1 LEEVMGSLFVQL
13 LVIGIKILVILGVVL
28 GLGAYLTWVERKV
41 AAHIQRRP
49 GPMVVG
55 WHGLLQPLADGLK
68 LITKEDIF
76 PRTGNRFLYN
86 LALVLAL
93 VPAVLVFAVVPFGPE
108 FEFFGVKVKPIL
120 TDVNVGLLLV
130 FALGSMAVYAIALAG
145 WASNSKYA
153 LIGSM
158 RKAGI
163 IVSYEVVITFAVMGP
178 VILAGTLSTYE
189 IVQQQINQKL
199 WYIWLQ
205 PIAFVVYM
213 FAMLA
218 ETGRVPFD
226 IQEAEAE
233 LVTGFTVEYG
243 GIKFGLFPLVEWYV
257 EVLSLSAIA
266 VVLFLGG
273 WSPINI
279 PFLGFIDPLFF
290 LGPLSPFVWFVLKV
304 ALLFLFVLWLHWTLP
319 RYRIDQITETAWKV
333 MLPLTF
339 VNLVLTAVLAPIV
352 WR

>member
-1 LEEVMGSLFVQL
+1 MESVVAGIIIAL
-13 LVIGIKILVILGVVL
+13 IKILVILGIVL
-28 GLGAYLTWVERKV
+28 GVGAYLTWVERKV

-68 LITKEDIF
+68 LITKEDLF
-76 PRTGNRFLYN
+76 PRYGNKFLYN
-86 LALVLAL
+86 LAIVLAL
-93 VPAVLVFAVVPFGPE
+93 VPATLVFAVVPFGPE
-108 FEFFGVKVKPIL
+108 FELFGYQIKPIL

-130 FALGSMAVYAIALAG
+130 FGLGSLAVYAIAIAG
-145 WASNSKYA
+145 WASNSKYP

-163 IVSYEVVITFAVMGP
+163 IISYEVAITFAVMGP
-178 VILAGTLSTYE
+178 LILAGTLSTYE
-189 IVQQQINQKL
+189 IVERQIEQNL
-199 WYIWLQ
+199 WYVWVE
-205 PIAFVVYM
+205 PIGFVV
-213 FAMLA
+213 FLFSLLA

-243 GIKFGLFPLVEWYV
+243 GMKFGLFPLVEWYV

-266 VVLFLGG
+266 VVLFFGG

-279 PFLGFIDPLFF
+279 PFVGFVDPLFF
-290 LGPLSPFVWFVLKV
+290 LGAFSPYVWFLLKV
-304 ALLFLFVLWLHWTLP
+304 TLLFLFILWLHWTLP
-319 RYRIDQITETAWKV
+319 RYRIDQITEIAWKV
-333 MLPLTF
+333 MLPLALI
-339 VNLVLTAVLAPIV
+339 NIVLTAIIAPIV

>member
-1 LEEVMGSLFVQL
+1 MEGVVFWLILT
-13 LVIGIKILVILGVVL
+13 LVKILVILAIVL
-28 GLGAYLTWVERKV
+28 GIGAYLTLLERKV

-68 LITKEDIF
+68 LITKEDLF
-76 PRTGNRFLYN
+76 PRYGNRFLYN
-86 LALVLAL
+86 LALVMAL
-93 VPAVLVFAVVPFGPE
+93 VPAALVFAVVPFGPE
-108 FEFFGVKVKPIL
+108 FELFDVKVKPML

-130 FALGSMAVYAIALAG
+130 FAFGSMAVFAIALAG

-163 IVSYEVVITFAVMGP
+163 VVSYEVVITFAVMGP
-178 VILAGTLSTYE
+178 IILAGTLSTYE
-189 IVQQQINQKL
+189 IVQKQIQQEL
-199 WYIWLQ
+199 WYVWLQ
-205 PIAFVVYM
+205 PLAFVVYM

-226 IQEAEAE
+226 VQEAEAE

-243 GIKFGLFPLVEWYV
+243 GMKFGLFPLVEWYI

-279 PFLGFIDPLFF
+279 PFLGFVDPLFF
-290 LGPLSPFVWFVLKV
+290 LGPFSPFLWFVLKV
-304 ALLFLFVLWLHWTLP
+304 SLLFLFVLWLHWTLP

-333 MLPLTF
+333 MLPITL
-339 VNLVLTAVLAPIV
+339 VNIVLTAVFAPLV
-352 WR
+352 WE

>member
-1 LEEVMGSLFVQL
+1 MIAGLIIAV
-13 LVIGIKILVILGVVL
+13 IKILVILGIVL
-28 GLGAYLTWVERKV
+28 GVGAYLTLVERKV

-68 LITKEDIF
+68 LMTKEDLF
-76 PRTGNRFLYN
+76 PRYGNRVLYN
-86 LALVLAL
+86 LALIMAL
-93 VPAVLVFAVVPFGPE
+93 VPATLVFAVIPFGPE
-108 FEFFGVKVKPIL
+108 FELFGYQIKPIL

-130 FALGSMAVYAIALAG
+130 FGLGSLAVYAIALAG
-145 WASNSKYA
+145 WASNSKYS

-163 IVSYEVVITFAVMGP
+163 IVSYEVAITFAVMGP
-178 VILAGTLSTYE
+178 LILAGTLSTYN
-189 IVQQQINQKL
+189 IVEAQIEQKL
-199 WYIWLQ
+199 WYVWLQ
-205 PIAFVVYM
+205 PVAFVVFM
-213 FAMLA
+213 FSLLA

-243 GIKFGLFPLVEWYV
+243 GMKFGLFPLVEWYV

-279 PFLGFIDPLFF
+279 PFIGFVDPLFF
-290 LGPLSPFVWFVLKV
+290 LGPLSPFVWFILKV
-304 ALLFLFVLWLHWTLP
+304 TALFLFILWLHWTLP
-319 RYRIDQITETAWKV
+319 RYRIDQITEIAWKI
-333 MLPLTF
+333 MLPLALF
-339 VNLVLTAVLAPIV
+339 NLVFTAIIAPVV

>member
-1 LEEVMGSLFVQL
+1 MESVVVG
-13 LVIGIKILVILGVVL
+13 VIIAIIKILVILGIVL
-28 GLGAYLTWVERKV
+28 GVGAYLTWVERKV

-68 LITKEDIF
+68 LITKEDLF
-76 PRTGNRFLYN
+76 PRYGNKFLYN
-86 LALVLAL
+86 LAIVLAL
-93 VPAVLVFAVVPFGPE
+93 VPATLVFAVVPFGPE
-108 FEFFGVKVKPIL
+108 FELFGYKIKPIL

-130 FALGSMAVYAIALAG
+130 FGLGSLAVYAIAIAG
-145 WASNSKYA
+145 WASNSKYP

-163 IVSYEVVITFAVMGP
+163 IISYEVVITFAVMGP
-178 VILAGTLSTYE
+178 IILAGTLSTYE
-189 IVQQQINQKL
+189 IVQKQIEQNL
-199 WYIWLQ
+199 WYVWLQ
-205 PIAFVVYM
+205 PVAFVVFM
-213 FAMLA
+213 FALLA

-243 GIKFGLFPLVEWYV
+243 GMKFGLFPLVEWYV

-266 VVLFLGG
+266 VVLFFGG

-279 PFLGFIDPLFF
+279 PFVGFVDPLLF
-290 LGPLSPFVWFVLKV
+290 LGPFSPYVWFLLKV
-304 ALLFLFVLWLHWTLP
+304 TILFLFILWLHWTLP
-319 RYRIDQITETAWKV
+319 RYRIDQITETAWKI
-333 MLPLTF
+333 MLPLTLINIVF
-339 VNLVLTAVLAPIV
+339 TAVIAPVV
-352 WR
+352 WG

>member
-1 LEEVMGSLFVQL
+1 MESLL
-13 LVIGIKILVILGVVL
+13 TALIVIGIKILVILLIVL
-28 GLGAYLTWVERKV
+28 GIGAYLTLVERKV

-68 LITKEDIF
+68 LLTKEDLS
-76 PRTGNRFLYN
+76 PRYGNKFLYN
-86 LALVLAL
+86 LAIVMAL
-93 VPAVLVFAVVPFGPE
+93 VPASLVFALVPFGPE
-108 FEFFGVKVKPIL
+108 FEVLGIEVKPIL
-120 TDVNVGLLLV
+120 TDVNVGLLLF
-130 FALGSMAVYAIALAG
+130 FALGSLAVYAIALAG

-163 IVSYEVVITFAVMGP
+163 VISYEVVITFALMGP
-178 VILAGTLSTYE
+178 IILAQTLSTYG
-189 IVQQQINQKL
+189 IVQQQIEQKL
-199 WYIWLQ
+199 WYLWLQ

-243 GIKFGLFPLVEWYV
+243 GMKFGLFPLVEWYV
-257 EVLSLSAIA
+257 ETLSLSAIA
-266 VVLFLGG
+266 VVVFLGG

-279 PFLGFIDPLFF
+279 PFVGFIDPLFF

-304 ALLFLFVLWLHWTLP
+304 SLLFLFVLWLHWTLP
-319 RYRIDQITETAWKV
+319 RYRIDQITSTAWKV
-333 MLPLTF
+333 MLPLTLI
-339 VNLVLTAVLAPIV
+339 NLVFTAIIAPIV

>member
-1 LEEVMGSLFVQL
+1 MES
-13 LVIGIKILVILGVVL
+13 VIAGLIIALIKILVILGVVL
-28 GLGAYLTWVERKV
+28 GVGAYLTWVERKV

-68 LITKEDIF
+68 LITKEDLF
-76 PRTGNRFLYN
+76 PRYGNKFLYN
-86 LALVLAL
+86 LAIVLAL
-93 VPAVLVFAVVPFGPE
+93 VPATLVFAVVPFGPE
-108 FEFFGVKVKPIL
+108 FELFGYKIKPIL

-130 FALGSMAVYAIALAG
+130 FGLGSLAVYAIAIAG
-145 WASNSKYA
+145 WASNSKYP

-163 IVSYEVVITFAVMGP
+163 IISYEVVITFAVMGP
-178 VILAGTLSTYE
+178 LILAGTLSTYE
-189 IVQQQINQKL
+189 IVQKQIEQNL
-199 WYIWLQ
+199 WYVWVQ
-205 PIAFVVYM
+205 PVAFVVFM
-213 FAMLA
+213 FALLA

-243 GIKFGLFPLVEWYV
+243 GMKFGLFPLVEWYV

-266 VVLFLGG
+266 VVLFFGG

-279 PFLGFIDPLFF
+279 PFVGFVDPLFF
-290 LGPLSPFVWFVLKV
+290 LGPFSPYVWFLLKV
-304 ALLFLFVLWLHWTLP
+304 TALFLFILWLHWTLP
-319 RYRIDQITETAWKV
+319 RYRIDQITETAWKI
-333 MLPLTF
+333 MLPLTLINIVF
-339 VNLVLTAVLAPIV
+339 TAVIAPVV
-352 WR
+352 WD

>member
-1 LEEVMGSLFVQL
+1 MESLL
-13 LVIGIKILVILGVVL
+13 AALMVIGIKILVILLIVL
-28 GLGAYLTWVERKV
+28 GIGAYLTLVERKV

-68 LITKEDIF
+68 LLTKEDLF
-76 PRTGNRFLYN
+76 PRYGNKLLYN
-86 LALVLAL
+86 LAIVMAL
-93 VPAVLVFAVVPFGPE
+93 VPASLVFALVPFGPE
-108 FEFFGVKVKPIL
+108 FEVLGIKVKPIL
-120 TDVNVGLLLV
+120 TDVNVGLLLF
-130 FALGSMAVYAIALAG
+130 FALGSLAVYAIALAG

-163 IVSYEVVITFAVMGP
+163 VISYEVVITFALMGP
-178 VILAGTLSTYE
+178 IILAQTLSTYG
-189 IVQQQINQKL
+189 IVQQQIEQKL
-199 WYIWLQ
+199 WYLWLQ

-243 GIKFGLFPLVEWYV
+243 GMKFGLFPLVEWYV
-257 EVLSLSAIA
+257 ETLSLSAIA
-266 VVLFLGG
+266 VVVFLGG

-279 PFLGFIDPLFF
+279 PFVGFIDPLFF

-304 ALLFLFVLWLHWTLP
+304 SLLFLFVLWLHWTLP
-319 RYRIDQITETAWKV
+319 RYRIDQITSTAWKV
-333 MLPLTF
+333 MLPLTLI
-339 VNLVLTAVLAPIV
+339 NLVFTAIIAPIV

>member
-1 LEEVMGSLFVQL
+1 MES
-13 LVIGIKILVILGVVL
+13 VIAGLIIILIKIVVILAIVL
-28 GLGAYLTWVERKV
+28 GVGAYLTWVERKV

-68 LITKEDIF
+68 LITKEDLF
-76 PRTGNRFLYN
+76 PRYGNKFLYN
-86 LALVLAL
+86 LAIVLAL
-93 VPAVLVFAVVPFGPE
+93 VPATLVFAVVPFGPE
-108 FEFFGVKVKPIL
+108 FELFGYKIKPIL
-120 TDVNVGLLLV
+120 TDVNVALLLV
-130 FALGSMAVYAIALAG
+130 FGLGSLAVYAIAIAG
-145 WASNSKYA
+145 WASNSKYP

-163 IVSYEVVITFAVMGP
+163 IISYEVVITFAVMGP
-178 VILAGTLSTYE
+178 IILAGTLSTYE
-189 IVQQQINQKL
+189 IVQKQIEQKL
-199 WYIWLQ
+199 WYVWVQ
-205 PIAFVVYM
+205 PVAFVVYM
-213 FAMLA
+213 FALLA

-243 GIKFGLFPLVEWYV
+243 GMKFGLFPLVEWYV

-266 VVLFLGG
+266 VVLFFGG

-279 PFLGFIDPLFF
+279 PFMGFVDPLFF
-290 LGPLSPFVWFVLKV
+290 LGPFSPYVWFLLKV
-304 ALLFLFVLWLHWTLP
+304 TALFLFILWLHWTLP

-333 MLPLTF
+333 MLPLTLANIVF
-339 VNLVLTAVLAPIV
+339 TAIIAPIV
-352 WR
+352 WK

>member
-1 LEEVMGSLFVQL
+1 MEGL
-13 LVIGIKILVILGVVL
+13 LSALIIIGIKILVILAIVL
-28 GLGAYLTWVERKV
+28 GVGAYLTLVERKV

-55 WHGLLQPLADGLK
+55 WHGLLQPLADGIK
-68 LITKEDIF
+68 LLTKEDLF
-76 PRTGNRFLYN
+76 PRYGNKFLYN
-86 LALVLAL
+86 LAIVMAL
-93 VPAVLVFAVVPFGPE
+93 VPASLVFAVVPFGPE
-108 FEFFGVKVKPIL
+108 FEVFGIKVKPIL
-120 TDVNVGLLLV
+120 TDVNVGLLLF
-130 FALGSMAVYAIALAG
+130 FALGSLAVYAIALAG

-163 IVSYEVVITFAVMGP
+163 VISYEVVITFALMGP
-178 VILAGTLSTYE
+178 IILAQTLSTYG
-189 IVQQQINQKL
+189 IVQQQIEQKL
-199 WYIWLQ
+199 WYLWLQ

-243 GIKFGLFPLVEWYV
+243 GMKFGLFPLVEWYV
-257 EVLSLSAIA
+257 ETLSLSAIA
-266 VVLFLGG
+266 VVVFLGG

-279 PFLGFIDPLFF
+279 PFVGFIDPLFF

-304 ALLFLFVLWLHWTLP
+304 SLLFLFVLWLHWTLP
-319 RYRIDQITETAWKV
+319 RYRIDQITSTAWKV
-333 MLPLTF
+333 MLPLTL
-339 VNLVLTAVLAPIV
+339 VNLVFTAIIAPMV

>member
-1 LEEVMGSLFVQL
+1 MESLL
-13 LVIGIKILVILGVVL
+13 TALMVIGIKILVILLIVL
-28 GLGAYLTWVERKV
+28 GIGAYLTLVERKV

-68 LITKEDIF
+68 LLTKEDLF
-76 PRTGNRFLYN
+76 PRYGNKLLYN
-86 LALVLAL
+86 LAIVMAL
-93 VPAVLVFAVVPFGPE
+93 VPASLVFALVPFGPE
-108 FEFFGVKVKPIL
+108 FEVLGIKVKPIL
-120 TDVNVGLLLV
+120 TDVNVGLLLF
-130 FALGSMAVYAIALAG
+130 FALGSLAVYAIALAG

-163 IVSYEVVITFAVMGP
+163 VISYEVVITFALMGP
-178 VILAGTLSTYE
+178 IILAQTLSTYG
-189 IVQQQINQKL
+189 IVQQQIEQKL
-199 WYIWLQ
+199 WYLWLQ

-243 GIKFGLFPLVEWYV
+243 GMKFGLFPLVEWYV
-257 EVLSLSAIA
+257 ETLSLSAIA
-266 VVLFLGG
+266 VVVFLGG

-279 PFLGFIDPLFF
+279 PFVGFIDPLFF

-304 ALLFLFVLWLHWTLP
+304 SLLFLFVLWLHWTLP
-319 RYRIDQITETAWKV
+319 RYRIDQITSTAWKV
-333 MLPLTF
+333 MLPLTLI
-339 VNLVLTAVLAPIV
+339 NLVFTAIIAPIV

>member
-1 LEEVMGSLFVQL
+1 MEGL
-13 LVIGIKILVILGVVL
+13 LANLIVILIKIVVILLITL
-28 GLGAYLTWVERKV
+28 GIGAFLTWVERKV

-68 LITKEDIF
+68 LLTKEDLF
-76 PRTGNRFLYN
+76 PRYGNKFLYY
-86 LALVLAL
+86 LAIIMAL
-93 VPAVLVFAVVPFGPE
+93 VPATLTFAVVPFGPP
-108 FEFFGVKVKPIL
+108 FTAFGMEIKPIL
-120 TDVNVGLLLV
+120 TDVNIGLLLV

-163 IVSYEVVITFAVMGP
+163 VISYEVVITFAVMGP
-178 VILAGTLSTYE
+178 IILAGTLSTYN
-189 IVQQQINQKL
+189 IVQAQIDQKL
-199 WYIWLQ
+199 WYVWLQ

-213 FAMLA
+213 FAVLA
-218 ETGRVPFD
+218 EMGRVPFD
-226 IQEAEAE
+226 VQEAEAE
-233 LVTGFTVEYG
+233 LTTGFTVEYG
-243 GIKFGLFPLVEWYV
+243 GMKFGIFPLVEWYV
-257 EVLSLSAIA
+257 EGLALSAIA

-279 PFLGFIDPLFF
+279 PFIGFVDPLFF
-290 LGPLSPFVWFVLKV
+290 LGPFSPFVWFALKTTLV
-304 ALLFLFVLWLHWTLP
+304 FLFILWLHWTLP

-339 VNLVLTAVLAPIV
+339 VNLVLTAVIAPLV

>member
-1 LEEVMGSLFVQL
+1 MESLAVGIIVAL
-13 LVIGIKILVILGVVL
+13 IKILVILAVVL
-28 GLGAYLTWVERKV
+28 GVGAYLTWVERKV

-68 LITKEDIF
+68 LITKEDLF
-76 PRTGNRFLYN
+76 PRYGNKFLYN
-86 LALVLAL
+86 LAIFLAL
-93 VPAVLVFAVVPFGPE
+93 VPAVLVFAVIPFGPE
-108 FEFFGVKVKPIL
+108 FELFGYRIKPIL
-120 TDVNVGLLLV
+120 TDVNVGLLLA
-130 FALGSMAVYAIALAG
+130 FGLGSLAVYAIALAG
-145 WASNSKYA
+145 WASNSKYP

-163 IVSYEVVITFAVMGP
+163 IISYEVVITFAAMGP
-178 VILAGTLSTYE
+178 IILAGTLSTYE
-189 IVQQQINQKL
+189 IVQKQIAQNL
-199 WYIWLQ
+199 WYVWVQ
-205 PIAFVVYM
+205 PVAFVVFM
-213 FAMLA
+213 FALLA

-266 VVLFLGG
+266 VVLFFGG
-273 WSPINI
+273 WSPINL
-279 PFLGFIDPLFF
+279 PFLGFFDPLFF
-290 LGPLSPFVWFVLKV
+290 LGPFSPYAWFILKV
-304 ALLFLFVLWLHWTLP
+304 TLMFLFILWLHWTLP

-339 VNLVLTAVLAPIV
+339 VNLVFTAIIAPLV
-352 WR
+352 WS

>member
-1 LEEVMGSLFVQL
+1 MESVVAGLIIAV
-13 LVIGIKILVILGVVL
+13 IKILVILGIVL
-28 GLGAYLTWVERKV
+28 GVGAYLTWVERKV

-68 LITKEDIF
+68 LITKEDLF
-76 PRTGNRFLYN
+76 PRYGNKFLYN
-86 LALVLAL
+86 LAIIMAL
-93 VPAVLVFAVVPFGPE
+93 VPATLVFAVVPFGPE
-108 FEFFGVKVKPIL
+108 FELFGYKIKPIL

-130 FALGSMAVYAIALAG
+130 FGLGSLAVYAIAIAG
-145 WASNSKYA
+145 WASNSKYP

-163 IVSYEVVITFAVMGP
+163 IISYEVVITFAVMGP
-178 VILAGTLSTYE
+178 IILAGTLSTYE
-189 IVQQQINQKL
+189 IVQRQIEQNL
-199 WYIWLQ
+199 WYVWVQ
-205 PIAFVVYM
+205 PVAFVVYM
-213 FAMLA
+213 FALLA

-243 GIKFGLFPLVEWYV
+243 GMKFGLFPLVEWYV

-266 VVLFLGG
+266 VVLFFGG

-279 PFLGFIDPLFF
+279 PFLGFVDPLFF
-290 LGPLSPFVWFVLKV
+290 LGPFSPYVWFLLKV
-304 ALLFLFVLWLHWTLP
+304 TALFLFILWLHWTLP
-319 RYRIDQITETAWKV
+319 RYRIDQITETAWKI
-333 MLPLTF
+333 MLPLTLANI
-339 VNLVLTAVLAPIV
+339 VITAVIAPLV

>member
-1 LEEVMGSLFVQL
+1 
-13 LVIGIKILVILGVVL
+13 
-28 GLGAYLTWVERKV
+28 
-41 AAHIQRRP
+41 
-49 GPMVVG
+49 
-55 WHGLLQPLADGLK
+55 
-68 LITKEDIF
+68 
-76 PRTGNRFLYN
+76 
-86 LALVLAL
+86 AL
-93 VPAVLVFAVVPFGPE
+93 VPASLVFAVVPFGPE
-108 FEFFGVKVKPIL
+108 FEVFGIRVKPIL
-120 TDVNVGLLLV
+120 TDVNVGLLLF
-130 FALGSMAVYAIALAG
+130 FALGSLAIYAIALAG

-163 IVSYEVVITFAVMGP
+163 VISYEVVITFALMGP
-178 VILAGTLSTYE
+178 IILAQTLSTYS
-189 IVQQQINQKL
+189 IVQQQIEQKL

-205 PIAFVVYM
+205 PVAFVVYM

-243 GIKFGLFPLVEWYV
+243 GMKFGLFPLVEWYV
-257 EVLSLSAIA
+257 ETLSLSAIA
-266 VVLFLGG
+266 VVVFLGG

-279 PFLGFIDPLFF
+279 PFVGFIDPLFF

-304 ALLFLFVLWLHWTLP
+304 SLLFLFVLWLHWTLP
-319 RYRIDQITETAWKV
+319 RYRIDQITSTAWKV
-333 MLPLTF
+333 MLPLTL
-339 VNLVLTAVLAPIV
+339 VNLVFTAIIAPVV

>member
-1 LEEVMGSLFVQL
+1 MESLFAAL
-13 LVIGIKILVILGVVL
+13 MVIGIKILVILLIVL
-28 GLGAYLTWVERKV
+28 GIGAYLTLVERKV

-68 LITKEDIF
+68 LLTKEDLF
-76 PRTGNRFLYN
+76 PRYGNKLLYN
-86 LALVLAL
+86 LAIVMAL
-93 VPAVLVFAVVPFGPE
+93 VPASLVFALVPFGPE
-108 FEFFGVKVKPIL
+108 FEVLGIKVKPIL
-120 TDVNVGLLLV
+120 TDVNVGLLLF
-130 FALGSMAVYAIALAG
+130 FALGSLAVYAIALAG

-163 IVSYEVVITFAVMGP
+163 VISYEVVITFALMGP
-178 VILAGTLSTYE
+178 IILAQTLSTYG
-189 IVQQQINQKL
+189 IVQQQIEQKL
-199 WYIWLQ
+199 WYLWLQ

-243 GIKFGLFPLVEWYV
+243 GMKFGLFPLVEWYV
-257 EVLSLSAIA
+257 ETLSLSAIA
-266 VVLFLGG
+266 VVVFLGG

-279 PFLGFIDPLFF
+279 PFVGFIDPLFF

-304 ALLFLFVLWLHWTLP
+304 SLLFLFVLWLHWTLP
-319 RYRIDQITETAWKV
+319 RYRIDQITSTAWKV
-333 MLPLTF
+333 MLPLTL
-339 VNLVLTAVLAPIV
+339 VNLVLTAIIAPIV

>member
-1 LEEVMGSLFVQL
+1 MENIVASLIIV
-13 LVIGIKILVILGVVL
+13 GIKILVLLAIVL
-28 GLGAYLTWVERKV
+28 GLGAYLTLVERKV

-68 LITKEDIF
+68 LLTKEDLF
-76 PRTGNRFLYN
+76 PRYGNKFLYN
-86 LALVLAL
+86 LAIVMAL
-93 VPAVLVFAVVPFGPE
+93 VPASLVFAVVPFGPE
-108 FEFFGVKVKPIL
+108 FEVFGIRVKPIL
-120 TDVNVGLLLV
+120 TDVNVGLLLF
-130 FALGSMAVYAIALAG
+130 FALGSLAVYAIALAG

-163 IVSYEVVITFAVMGP
+163 VISYEVVITFAAMGP
-178 VILAGTLSTYE
+178 IILAQSLSTYS
-189 IVQQQINQKL
+189 IVQNQIDQKL

-205 PIAFVVYM
+205 PVAFVVYM

-226 IQEAEAE
+226 VQEAEAE

-243 GIKFGLFPLVEWYV
+243 GMKFGLFPLVEWYV
-257 EVLSLSAIA
+257 ETLSLSAIG
-266 VVLFLGG
+266 VILFLGG

-279 PFLGFIDPLFF
+279 PFVGFFDPLFF
-290 LGPLSPFVWFVLKV
+290 LGPLSPFVWFLLKV
-304 ALLFLFVLWLHWTLP
+304 GLVFLFVLWLHWTLP
-319 RYRIDQITETAWKV
+319 RYRIDQITSTAWKV

-339 VNLVLTAVLAPIV
+339 VNLVFTALIAPLV
-352 WR
+352 WK

>member
-1 LEEVMGSLFVQL
+1 MESVVAEL
-13 LVIGIKILVILGVVL
+13 IIAIIKILIILGIVL

-68 LITKEDIF
+68 LITKEDLL
-76 PRTGNRFLYN
+76 PRYGNRFLYN
-86 LALVLAL
+86 LAIVLAL
-93 VPAVLVFAVVPFGPE
+93 VPAALVFAVIPFGPE
-108 FEFFGVKVKPIL
+108 FELFGYTIKPIL
-120 TDVNVGLLLV
+120 TDVNVALLLV
-130 FALGSMAVYAIALAG
+130 FGLGSLAVYAIAIAG
-145 WASNSKYA
+145 WASNSKYS

-163 IVSYEVVITFAVMGP
+163 IMSYEVVITFTAMGP
-178 VILAGTLSTYE
+178 IILAGTLSTYQ
-189 IVQQQINQKL
+189 IVQRQIEQEL
-199 WYIWLQ
+199 WYVWIQ
-205 PIAFVVYM
+205 PVAFVVFM
-213 FAMLA
+213 FALLA

-226 IQEAEAE
+226 VQEAEAE

-243 GIKFGLFPLVEWYV
+243 GMKFGLFPLVEWYI

-266 VVLFLGG
+266 VVLFFGG

-279 PFLGFIDPLFF
+279 PFVGFVDPLFF
-290 LGPLSPFVWFVLKV
+290 LGPISPFVWFLLKV
-304 ALLFLFVLWLHWTLP
+304 TVLFLFILWLHWTLP

-333 MLPLTF
+333 MLPLTLINIVF
-339 VNLVLTAVLAPIV
+339 TATIAPLV
-352 WR
+352 W

>member
-1 LEEVMGSLFVQL
+1 MESVVAGLIIA
-13 LVIGIKILVILGVVL
+13 LVKILVILGIVL
-28 GLGAYLTWVERKV
+28 GVGAYLTWVERKV

-68 LITKEDIF
+68 LITKEDLF
-76 PRTGNRFLYN
+76 PRYGNKFLYN
-86 LALVLAL
+86 LAIVLAL
-93 VPAVLVFAVVPFGPE
+93 VPATLVFAVVPFGPE
-108 FEFFGVKVKPIL
+108 FELFGYKIKPIL
-120 TDVNVGLLLV
+120 TDVNVALLLV
-130 FALGSMAVYAIALAG
+130 FGLGSLAVYAIAVAG

-163 IVSYEVVITFAVMGP
+163 IISYEVAITFAVMGP
-178 VILAGTLSTYE
+178 LILAGTLSTYD
-189 IVQQQINQKL
+189 IVQKQIDQNL
-199 WYIWLQ
+199 WYIWVQ
-205 PIAFVVYM
+205 PIAFVV
-213 FAMLA
+213 FLFSLLA

-243 GIKFGLFPLVEWYV
+243 GMKFGLFPLVEWYV

-266 VVLFLGG
+266 VVLFFGG

-279 PFLGFIDPLFF
+279 PFVGFVDPLFF
-290 LGPLSPFVWFVLKV
+290 LGAFSPYVWFLLKV
-304 ALLFLFVLWLHWTLP
+304 TLLFLFILWLHWTLP
-319 RYRIDQITETAWKV
+319 RYRIDQITEIAWKV
-333 MLPLTF
+333 MLPLALI
-339 VNLVLTAVLAPIV
+339 NIVLTAVIAPVV
-352 WR
+352 WE

>member
-1 LEEVMGSLFVQL
+1 MESVWVDLIVVL
-13 LVIGIKILVILGVVL
+13 IKIIVILAVAL

-55 WHGLLQPLADGLK
+55 WHGLLQPIADGLK
-68 LITKEDIF
+68 LITKEDLF
-76 PRTGNRFLYN
+76 PRYGNRFLYN

-93 VPAVLVFAVVPFGPE
+93 VPATLVFAVIPFGPE
-108 FEFFGVKVKPIL
+108 FEVFGYRVKPIL
-120 TDVNVGLLLV
+120 TDVNVGILLV
-130 FALGSMAVYAIALAG
+130 FGLGSLAVYAIALAG
-145 WASNSKYA
+145 WASNSKYP

-163 IVSYEVVITFAVMGP
+163 IISYEVAITFAVMGP
-178 VILAGTLSTYE
+178 LILAGTLSTYQ
-189 IVQQQINQKL
+189 IVQNQIDQKL
-199 WYIWLQ
+199 WYVWVQ
-205 PIAFVVYM
+205 PIAFIVYM
-213 FAMLA
+213 FSLLA

-243 GIKFGLFPLVEWYV
+243 GMKFGLFPLVEWYI
-257 EVLSLSAIA
+257 EVLTLSAIG

-273 WSPINI
+273 WSPLNI
-279 PFLGFIDPLFF
+279 PFVGFVDPLFF
-290 LGPLSPFVWFVLKV
+290 LGPLSPYVWFLLKV
-304 ALLFLFVLWLHWTLP
+304 TALFLFILWLHWTLP
-319 RYRIDQITETAWKV
+319 RYRIDQITEIAWKV
-333 MLPLTF
+333 MLPLALLNIVITS
-339 VNLVLTAVLAPIV
+339 LVAPFI